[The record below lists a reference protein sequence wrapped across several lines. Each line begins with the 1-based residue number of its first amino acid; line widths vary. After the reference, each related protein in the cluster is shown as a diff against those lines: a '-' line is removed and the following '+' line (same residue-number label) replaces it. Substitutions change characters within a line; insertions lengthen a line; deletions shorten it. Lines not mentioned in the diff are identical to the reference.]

1 MSRYRYLW
9 LMFLPL
15 VAMSQPREEGY
26 AVSLRAGYAYNTT
39 YLHYGQFDV
48 GTYLPVHRYVELQ
61 ADARFTSANEH
72 AVALQVR
79 PKLPVK
85 VGELYMDARALY
97 TAYVRSSMQEWF
109 AALGVGY
116 RMDYVDL
123 QLGLGLRT
131 MFTSTSSST
140 STSTFSSSSTSTFSS
155 SSTSTFSSSSSSQPL
170 YEPWCPLYRAEV
182 YVRPNTSPWNISMAI
197 ANFTDYQVERLLQP
211 IFQVGGW
218 YRIDE
223 HWRVQMHT
231 LCKPSGMF
239 HLCASFYGIELQFG
253 TEYRF

>member
-15 VAMSQPREEGY
+15 VAMAQPREEGY

-48 GTYLPVHRYVELQ
+48 GAYLPVHRYVELQ

-116 RMDYVDL
+116 RMDYVDV

-131 MFTSTSSST
+131 MFTFSST
-140 STSTFSSSSTSTFSS
+140 F
-155 SSTSTFSSSSSSQPL
+155 SSSSQPL

-182 YVRPNTSPWNISMAI
+182 YVRPHTSPWNISMAI
-197 ANFTDYQVERLLQP
+197 SNFTDYQVERLLQP

-223 HWRVQMHT
+223 HWRVMMHA